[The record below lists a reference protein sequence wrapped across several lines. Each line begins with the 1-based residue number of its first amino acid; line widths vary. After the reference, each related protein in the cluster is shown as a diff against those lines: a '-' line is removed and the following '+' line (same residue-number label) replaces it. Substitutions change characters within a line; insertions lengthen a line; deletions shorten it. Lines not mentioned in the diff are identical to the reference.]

1 MSIAVVTGAS
11 GGIGA
16 EIAKQLAQ
24 DGFSVALI
32 YNRNAEKAQKTADE
46 ITLSGGS
53 AKTYKCDVRDNSEI
67 TSAIEAIERDFGEI
81 SVLVNNAGIS
91 EQKLLTDITDSDWE
105 NMISTNLSGAFYF
118 CRAVLPYFVHRKSG
132 RIINISS
139 MWGETGGSC
148 EVHYSA
154 AKAGIIGLTKALAK
168 EVATE
173 AAEKFGQP
181 FFLYEDSAKGLKHS
195 ANLATIR
202 KGQFEGMAEKIA
214 ADPETWT
221 PDIGP
226 STIHPTGGATVIGAR
241 MPLIAY
247 NINLSTSSVEIAQ
260 KIADK
265 IRNIKGGFKYCKAMG
280 VLLENKEDPSKNVAQ
295 VSMNLTNYTKTSIYT
310 VFETVRME
318 ARRYGVNVM
327 GSEIIGLVPLQALV
341 DCAAYYL
348 GLNNLEES
356 NCGFETKFTTDQVL
370 ETRL

>member
-1 MSIAVVTGAS
+1 MAMEKIIECVPNFSVSEAKDKKTFDAIIDCFRDVEGVKLLDYSSDADHNRSVVTV
-11 GGIGA
+11 IGEPEPLKEVMVTA
-16 EIAKQLAQ
+16 IGTAVK
-24 DGFSVALI
+24 LI
-32 YNRNAEKAQKTADE
+32 DMTKHVGQHPRMGCVDVVPFIPIRGTTVEEAD
-46 ITLSGGS
+46 
-53 AKTYKCDVRDNSEI
+53 
-67 TSAIEAIERDFGEI
+67 
-81 SVLVNNAGIS
+81 
-91 EQKLLTDITDSDWE
+91 
-105 NMISTNLSGAFYF
+105 
-118 CRAVLPYFVHRKSG
+118 
-132 RIINISS
+132 
-139 MWGETGGSC
+139 
-148 EVHYSA
+148 
-154 AKAGIIGLTKALAK
+154 ALAK
-168 EVATE
+168 EVATA

>member
-1 MSIAVVTGAS
+1 MAMEKIIECVPNFSVSEAKDKKTFDAIIDCFRDVEGVKLLDYSSDADHNRSVVTV
-11 GGIGA
+11 IGEPEPLKEVMVTA
-16 EIAKQLAQ
+16 IGTAVK
-24 DGFSVALI
+24 LI
-32 YNRNAEKAQKTADE
+32 DMTKHVGQHPRMGCVDVVPFIPIRGTTVEEAD
-46 ITLSGGS
+46 
-53 AKTYKCDVRDNSEI
+53 
-67 TSAIEAIERDFGEI
+67 
-81 SVLVNNAGIS
+81 
-91 EQKLLTDITDSDWE
+91 
-105 NMISTNLSGAFYF
+105 
-118 CRAVLPYFVHRKSG
+118 
-132 RIINISS
+132 
-139 MWGETGGSC
+139 
-148 EVHYSA
+148 
-154 AKAGIIGLTKALAK
+154 ALAK

-181 FFLYEDSAKGLKHS
+181 VFLYEDSAKGLKHS

>member
-1 MSIAVVTGAS
+1 MAMEKIIECVPNFSVSEAKDKKTFDAIIDCFRDVEGVKLLDYSSDADHNRSVVTV
-11 GGIGA
+11 IGEPEPLKEVMVTA
-16 EIAKQLAQ
+16 IGTAVK
-24 DGFSVALI
+24 LI
-32 YNRNAEKAQKTADE
+32 DMTNHVGQHPRMGCVDVVPFIPIRGTTVEEAD
-46 ITLSGGS
+46 
-53 AKTYKCDVRDNSEI
+53 
-67 TSAIEAIERDFGEI
+67 
-81 SVLVNNAGIS
+81 
-91 EQKLLTDITDSDWE
+91 
-105 NMISTNLSGAFYF
+105 
-118 CRAVLPYFVHRKSG
+118 
-132 RIINISS
+132 
-139 MWGETGGSC
+139 
-148 EVHYSA
+148 
-154 AKAGIIGLTKALAK
+154 ALAK

>member
-1 MSIAVVTGAS
+1 MAMEKIIECVPNFSVSEAKDKKTFDAIIDCFRDVEGVKLLDYSSDADHNRSVVTV
-11 GGIGA
+11 IGEPEPLKEVMVTA
-16 EIAKQLAQ
+16 IGTAVK
-24 DGFSVALI
+24 LI
-32 YNRNAEKAQKTADE
+32 DMTKHVGQHPRMGCVDVVPFIPIRGTTVEEAD
-46 ITLSGGS
+46 
-53 AKTYKCDVRDNSEI
+53 
-67 TSAIEAIERDFGEI
+67 
-81 SVLVNNAGIS
+81 
-91 EQKLLTDITDSDWE
+91 
-105 NMISTNLSGAFYF
+105 
-118 CRAVLPYFVHRKSG
+118 
-132 RIINISS
+132 
-139 MWGETGGSC
+139 
-148 EVHYSA
+148 
-154 AKAGIIGLTKALAK
+154 ALAK

-181 FFLYEDSAKGLKHS
+181 FFLYEDSAKCLKHS

>member
-1 MSIAVVTGAS
+1 MAMEKIIECVPNFSVSEAKDKKTFDAIIDCFRDVEGVKLLDYSSDADHNRSVVTV
-11 GGIGA
+11 IGEPEPLKEVMVTA
-16 EIAKQLAQ
+16 IGTAVK
-24 DGFSVALI
+24 LI
-32 YNRNAEKAQKTADE
+32 DMTKHVGQHPRMGCVDVVPFIPIRGTTVEEAD
-46 ITLSGGS
+46 
-53 AKTYKCDVRDNSEI
+53 
-67 TSAIEAIERDFGEI
+67 
-81 SVLVNNAGIS
+81 
-91 EQKLLTDITDSDWE
+91 
-105 NMISTNLSGAFYF
+105 
-118 CRAVLPYFVHRKSG
+118 
-132 RIINISS
+132 
-139 MWGETGGSC
+139 
-148 EVHYSA
+148 
-154 AKAGIIGLTKALAK
+154 ALAR
-168 EVATE
+168 EVAKE

>member
-1 MSIAVVTGAS
+1 MAMEKIIECVPNFSVSEAKDKKTFDAIIDCFRDVEGVKLLDYSSDADHNRSVVTV
-11 GGIGA
+11 IGEPEPLKEVMVTA
-16 EIAKQLAQ
+16 IGTAVK
-24 DGFSVALI
+24 LI
-32 YNRNAEKAQKTADE
+32 DMTKHVGQHPRMGCVDVVPFIPIRGTTVEEAD
-46 ITLSGGS
+46 
-53 AKTYKCDVRDNSEI
+53 
-67 TSAIEAIERDFGEI
+67 
-81 SVLVNNAGIS
+81 
-91 EQKLLTDITDSDWE
+91 
-105 NMISTNLSGAFYF
+105 
-118 CRAVLPYFVHRKSG
+118 
-132 RIINISS
+132 
-139 MWGETGGSC
+139 
-148 EVHYSA
+148 
-154 AKAGIIGLTKALAK
+154 ALAK

-341 DCAAYYL
+341 DCVAYYL

>member
-1 MSIAVVTGAS
+1 MAMEKIIECVPNFSVSEAKDKKTFDAIIDCFRDVEGVKLLDYSSDADHNRSVVTV
-11 GGIGA
+11 IGEPEPLKEVMVTA
-16 EIAKQLAQ
+16 IGTAVK
-24 DGFSVALI
+24 LI
-32 YNRNAEKAQKTADE
+32 DMTKHVGQHPRMGCVDVVPFIPIRGTTVEEAD
-46 ITLSGGS
+46 
-53 AKTYKCDVRDNSEI
+53 
-67 TSAIEAIERDFGEI
+67 
-81 SVLVNNAGIS
+81 
-91 EQKLLTDITDSDWE
+91 
-105 NMISTNLSGAFYF
+105 
-118 CRAVLPYFVHRKSG
+118 
-132 RIINISS
+132 
-139 MWGETGGSC
+139 
-148 EVHYSA
+148 
-154 AKAGIIGLTKALAK
+154 ALAK

-181 FFLYEDSAKGLKHS
+181 FFLYEDSAKGLQHS

>member
-1 MSIAVVTGAS
+1 MAMEKIIECVPNFSVSEAKDKKTFDAIIDCFRDVEGVKLLDYSSDADHNRSVVTV
-11 GGIGA
+11 IGEPEPLKEVMVTA
-16 EIAKQLAQ
+16 IGTAVK
-24 DGFSVALI
+24 LI
-32 YNRNAEKAQKTADE
+32 DMTKHVGQHPRMGCVDVVPFIPIRGTTVEEAD
-46 ITLSGGS
+46 
-53 AKTYKCDVRDNSEI
+53 
-67 TSAIEAIERDFGEI
+67 
-81 SVLVNNAGIS
+81 
-91 EQKLLTDITDSDWE
+91 
-105 NMISTNLSGAFYF
+105 
-118 CRAVLPYFVHRKSG
+118 
-132 RIINISS
+132 
-139 MWGETGGSC
+139 
-148 EVHYSA
+148 
-154 AKAGIIGLTKALAK
+154 ALAK

-356 NCGFETKFTTDQVL
+356 NCGFETKFTTDQIL

>member
-1 MSIAVVTGAS
+1 MAMEKIIECVPNFSVSEAKDKKTFDAIIDCFRDVEGVKLLDYSSDADHNRSVVTV
-11 GGIGA
+11 IGEPEPLKEVMVTA
-16 EIAKQLAQ
+16 IGTAVK
-24 DGFSVALI
+24 LI
-32 YNRNAEKAQKTADE
+32 DMTKHVGQHPRMGCVDVVPFIPIRGTTVEEAD
-46 ITLSGGS
+46 
-53 AKTYKCDVRDNSEI
+53 
-67 TSAIEAIERDFGEI
+67 
-81 SVLVNNAGIS
+81 
-91 EQKLLTDITDSDWE
+91 
-105 NMISTNLSGAFYF
+105 
-118 CRAVLPYFVHRKSG
+118 
-132 RIINISS
+132 
-139 MWGETGGSC
+139 
-148 EVHYSA
+148 
-154 AKAGIIGLTKALAK
+154 ALAK

-173 AAEKFGQP
+173 AAEKFGQ

>member
-1 MSIAVVTGAS
+1 MALEKIIECVPNFSVSEAKDKKTFDAIIDCFRDVEGVKLLDYSSDADHNRSVVTV
-11 GGIGA
+11 IGEPEPLKEVMVTA
-16 EIAKQLAQ
+16 IGTAVK
-24 DGFSVALI
+24 LI
-32 YNRNAEKAQKTADE
+32 DMTKHVGQHPRMGCVDVVPFIPIRGTTVEEAD
-46 ITLSGGS
+46 
-53 AKTYKCDVRDNSEI
+53 
-67 TSAIEAIERDFGEI
+67 
-81 SVLVNNAGIS
+81 
-91 EQKLLTDITDSDWE
+91 
-105 NMISTNLSGAFYF
+105 
-118 CRAVLPYFVHRKSG
+118 
-132 RIINISS
+132 
-139 MWGETGGSC
+139 
-148 EVHYSA
+148 
-154 AKAGIIGLTKALAK
+154 ALAK

>member
-1 MSIAVVTGAS
+1 MAMEKIIECVPNFSVSEAKDKKTFDAIIDCFRDVEGVKLLDYSSDADHNRSVVTV
-11 GGIGA
+11 IGEPEPLKEVMVTA
-16 EIAKQLAQ
+16 IGTAVK
-24 DGFSVALI
+24 LI
-32 YNRNAEKAQKTADE
+32 DMTKHVGQHPRMGCVDVVPFIPIRGTTVEEAD
-46 ITLSGGS
+46 
-53 AKTYKCDVRDNSEI
+53 
-67 TSAIEAIERDFGEI
+67 
-81 SVLVNNAGIS
+81 
-91 EQKLLTDITDSDWE
+91 
-105 NMISTNLSGAFYF
+105 
-118 CRAVLPYFVHRKSG
+118 
-132 RIINISS
+132 
-139 MWGETGGSC
+139 
-148 EVHYSA
+148 
-154 AKAGIIGLTKALAK
+154 ALAR
-168 EVATE
+168 EVAKE

-318 ARRYGVNVM
+318 ARRYGVSVM
-327 GSEIIGLVPLQALV
+327 GSEVIGLVPLQALV

-348 GLNNLEES
+348 GLNNLDES

>member
-1 MSIAVVTGAS
+1 MERIIECVPNFSEGRDKDKIEQIVGCFRNVEGVKLLDYSSDEDHNRSVVTV
-11 GGIGA
+11 IGEPEPLKEVMVTA
-16 EIAKQLAQ
+16 IGTAVK
-24 DGFSVALI
+24 LI
-32 YNRNAEKAQKTADE
+32 DMTKHVGQHPRMGCVDVVPFIPIRGTTVEEAD
-46 ITLSGGS
+46 
-53 AKTYKCDVRDNSEI
+53 
-67 TSAIEAIERDFGEI
+67 
-81 SVLVNNAGIS
+81 
-91 EQKLLTDITDSDWE
+91 
-105 NMISTNLSGAFYF
+105 
-118 CRAVLPYFVHRKSG
+118 
-132 RIINISS
+132 
-139 MWGETGGSC
+139 
-148 EVHYSA
+148 
-154 AKAGIIGLTKALAK
+154 ALAK

>member
-1 MSIAVVTGAS
+1 MAMEKIIECVPNFSVSEAKDKKTFDAIIDCFRDVEGVKLLDYSSDADHNRSVVTV
-11 GGIGA
+11 IGEPEPLKEVMVTA
-16 EIAKQLAQ
+16 IGTAVK
-24 DGFSVALI
+24 LI
-32 YNRNAEKAQKTADE
+32 DMTKHVGQHPRMGCVDVVPFIPIRGTTVEEAD
-46 ITLSGGS
+46 
-53 AKTYKCDVRDNSEI
+53 
-67 TSAIEAIERDFGEI
+67 
-81 SVLVNNAGIS
+81 
-91 EQKLLTDITDSDWE
+91 
-105 NMISTNLSGAFYF
+105 
-118 CRAVLPYFVHRKSG
+118 
-132 RIINISS
+132 
-139 MWGETGGSC
+139 
-148 EVHYSA
+148 
-154 AKAGIIGLTKALAK
+154 ALAK

-247 NINLSTSSVEIAQ
+247 NINLNTSSVEIAQ

-318 ARRYGVNVM
+318 ARRYGVSVM
-327 GSEIIGLVPLQALV
+327 GSEVIGLVPLQALV

-348 GLNNLEES
+348 GLNNLDES

>member
-1 MSIAVVTGAS
+1 MAMEKIIECVPNFSVSEAKDKKTFDAIIDCFRDVEGVKLLDYSSDADHNRSVVTV
-11 GGIGA
+11 IGEPEPLKEVMVTA
-16 EIAKQLAQ
+16 IGTAVK
-24 DGFSVALI
+24 LI
-32 YNRNAEKAQKTADE
+32 DMTKHVGQHPRMGCVDVVPFIPIRGTTVEEAD
-46 ITLSGGS
+46 
-53 AKTYKCDVRDNSEI
+53 
-67 TSAIEAIERDFGEI
+67 
-81 SVLVNNAGIS
+81 
-91 EQKLLTDITDSDWE
+91 
-105 NMISTNLSGAFYF
+105 
-118 CRAVLPYFVHRKSG
+118 
-132 RIINISS
+132 
-139 MWGETGGSC
+139 
-148 EVHYSA
+148 
-154 AKAGIIGLTKALAK
+154 ALAK

-327 GSEIIGLVPLQALV
+327 GSEIIGLVSLQALV

>member
-1 MSIAVVTGAS
+1 MAMEKIIECVPNFSVSEAKDKKTFDAIIDCFRDVEGVKLLDYSSDADHNRSVVTV
-11 GGIGA
+11 IGEPEPLKEVMVTA
-16 EIAKQLAQ
+16 IGTAVK
-24 DGFSVALI
+24 LI
-32 YNRNAEKAQKTADE
+32 DMTKHVGQHPRMGCVDVVPFIPIRGTTVEEAD
-46 ITLSGGS
+46 
-53 AKTYKCDVRDNSEI
+53 
-67 TSAIEAIERDFGEI
+67 
-81 SVLVNNAGIS
+81 
-91 EQKLLTDITDSDWE
+91 
-105 NMISTNLSGAFYF
+105 
-118 CRAVLPYFVHRKSG
+118 
-132 RIINISS
+132 
-139 MWGETGGSC
+139 
-148 EVHYSA
+148 
-154 AKAGIIGLTKALAK
+154 ALAK

-265 IRNIKGGFKYCKAMG
+265 IRHIKGGFKYCKAMG

>member
-1 MSIAVVTGAS
+1 MAMEKIIECVPNFSVSEAKDKKTFDAIIDCFRDVEGVKLLDYSSDADHNRSVVTV
-11 GGIGA
+11 IGEPEPLKEVMVTA
-16 EIAKQLAQ
+16 IGTAVK
-24 DGFSVALI
+24 LI
-32 YNRNAEKAQKTADE
+32 DMTKHVGQHPRMGCVDVVPFIPIRGTTVEEAD
-46 ITLSGGS
+46 
-53 AKTYKCDVRDNSEI
+53 
-67 TSAIEAIERDFGEI
+67 
-81 SVLVNNAGIS
+81 
-91 EQKLLTDITDSDWE
+91 
-105 NMISTNLSGAFYF
+105 
-118 CRAVLPYFVHRKSG
+118 
-132 RIINISS
+132 
-139 MWGETGGSC
+139 
-148 EVHYSA
+148 
-154 AKAGIIGLTKALAK
+154 ALAK

-173 AAEKFGQP
+173 AAEN
-181 FFLYEDSAKGLKHS
+181 SAKGLKHS

>member
-1 MSIAVVTGAS
+1 MAMEKIIECVPNFSVSEAKDKKTFDAIIDCFRDVEGVKLLDYSSDADHNRSVVTV
-11 GGIGA
+11 IGEPEPLKEVMVTA
-16 EIAKQLAQ
+16 IGTAVK
-24 DGFSVALI
+24 LI
-32 YNRNAEKAQKTADE
+32 DMTKHVGQHPRMGCVDVVPFIPIRGTTVEEAD
-46 ITLSGGS
+46 
-53 AKTYKCDVRDNSEI
+53 
-67 TSAIEAIERDFGEI
+67 
-81 SVLVNNAGIS
+81 
-91 EQKLLTDITDSDWE
+91 
-105 NMISTNLSGAFYF
+105 
-118 CRAVLPYFVHRKSG
+118 
-132 RIINISS
+132 
-139 MWGETGGSC
+139 
-148 EVHYSA
+148 
-154 AKAGIIGLTKALAK
+154 ALAK

-356 NCGFETKFTTDQVL
+356 NCGFETKFTTAQVL

>member
-1 MSIAVVTGAS
+1 MAMEKIIECVPNFSVSEAKDKKIFDAIIDCFRDVEGVKLLDYSSDADHNRSVVTV
-11 GGIGA
+11 IGEPEPLKEVMVTA
-16 EIAKQLAQ
+16 IGTAVK
-24 DGFSVALI
+24 LI
-32 YNRNAEKAQKTADE
+32 DMTKHVGQHPRMGCVDVVPFIPIRGTTVEEAD
-46 ITLSGGS
+46 
-53 AKTYKCDVRDNSEI
+53 
-67 TSAIEAIERDFGEI
+67 
-81 SVLVNNAGIS
+81 
-91 EQKLLTDITDSDWE
+91 
-105 NMISTNLSGAFYF
+105 
-118 CRAVLPYFVHRKSG
+118 
-132 RIINISS
+132 
-139 MWGETGGSC
+139 
-148 EVHYSA
+148 
-154 AKAGIIGLTKALAK
+154 ALAK